1 MFRLDRAILREVIPL
16 ALICLLG
23 LTFLFTTVG
32 LFQIVNRFEVTPR
45 FTTLLAFW
53 PVLWKSL
60 LPMTLPISLTFA
72 AAMVYGRMRAEGEL
86 LVLSSTGVSPWRHY
100 VVLLPLGLICGAL
113 SFFAASEMGP
123 DAYARRFALSRQ
135 ALADFVNYPPGGAR
149 ELRLTGLDISYADA
163 REGYLHDLTIVL
175 HRDEG
180 PSDQQGLLASLTAER
195 ARIRYDID
203 KRELV
208 LVDVRGPRV
217 VCFDPKSGAPG
228 TPRIEVFGGDMK
240 LLSPAMSASQIE
252 NLRWKFDFDSREK
265 AEGAKALGTSALLQQ
280 VEREA
285 QGKGPREA
293 AGELVRRAGLG
304 FAGLLLPLLGAL
316 LASLVNHPN
325 RLLAIAA
332 GVIPGA
338 LLFFPLMTAASG
350 LARGGF
356 DVTSS
361 YLIAPLIV
369 FAACGLVLARHLR
382 GRWL

>member
-1 MFRLDRAILREVIPL
+1 MFRLDRAILREMLPL
-16 ALICLLG
+16 AFICLLG
-23 LTFLFTTVG
+23 LTFLFATVG

-45 FTTLLAFW
+45 VTTLLAFW

-86 LVLSSTGVSPWRHY
+86 LVLSSAGVSPWRHY
-100 VVLLPLGLICGAL
+100 AVLLPLGLICGAI
-113 SFFAASEMGP
+113 SFYAASELGP
-123 DAYARRFALSRQ
+123 DAYARRFALTRQ
-135 ALADFVNYPPGGAR
+135 ALSDFVNYPPGGAR
-149 ELRLTGLDISYADA
+149 ELRLNGLDMSYADA
-163 REGYLHDLTIVL
+163 RDGRVYDLTLIL
-175 HRDEG
+175 HSDEG
-180 PSDQQGLLASLTAER
+180 PSDQQGLLASLSADE
-195 ARIRYDID
+195 ARIRYDTD
-203 KRELV
+203 KLELV
-208 LVDVRGPRV
+208 FVNVRNPRL
-217 VCFDPKSGAPG
+217 VCFDPKTGAPG
-228 TPRIEVFGGDMK
+228 TPHIEVFGGDTK

-252 NLRWKFDFDSREK
+252 NLRYKYDFGGTAK
-265 AEGAKALGTSALLQQ
+265 AEGAKALGTFALLEQ

-285 QGKGPREA
+285 TGKGPSEA
-293 AGELVRRAGLG
+293 SGELVRRAGLG

-356 DVTSS
+356 DVTFS
-361 YLIAPLIV
+361 YLLAPLV
-369 FAACGLVLARHLR
+369 VLAVCGFVLQRHMR

>member
-1 MFRLDRAILREVIPL
+1 MLRLDRAIVREVIPL

-72 AAMVYGRMRAEGEL
+72 AAMVYGRMRGEGEL
-86 LVLSSTGVSPWRHY
+86 LVLASAGVSPWRHF
-100 VVLLPLGLICGAL
+100 VVLVPLGLICGAL
-113 SFFAASEMGP
+113 SFYAASEMGP

-135 ALADFVNYPPGGAR
+135 ALADFVNFPPGGAR
-149 ELRLTGLDISYADA
+149 ELRLTGLDLSYADA
-163 REGYLHDLTIVL
+163 RNGYLHDLTIIL
-175 HRDEG
+175 HHDDG
-180 PSDQQGLLASLTAER
+180 PSDQQGLLASLSAES
-195 ARIRYDID
+195 ARIRYDIE

-208 LVDVRGPRV
+208 LVDVRRPRV
-217 VCFDPKSGAPG
+217 VCFDPKTGAPG
-228 TPRIEVFGGDMK
+228 TPRIEVFGGANR
-240 LLSPAMSASQIE
+240 LLSPAMSASQIA
-252 NLRWKFDFDSREK
+252 NLRWKFDFESREK
-265 AEGAKALGTSALLQQ
+265 AEGAKALDTAALLDS

-338 LLFFPLMTAASG
+338 LLFFPLMTTSSG

-356 DVTSS
+356 DATAAC
-361 YLIAPLIV
+361 LLAPLMLL
-369 FAACGLVLARHLR
+369 AACSVVLARHQR